1 MSSLNNGVTFTTQ
14 DAVLL
19 IGLQCKQKSIW
30 EHPEQVIKV
39 TMKSVITASSYG
51 SWEDSAPTSK
61 PWPTG
66 NKLASFIVLI

>member
-1 MSSLNNGVTFTTQ
+1 MSVLNHQVTLATQ
-14 DAVLL
+14 DTVCL

-30 EHPEQVIKV
+30 ELPEQVIKV

-51 SWEDSAPTSK
+51 SWEDSAPTSD

-66 NKLASFIVLI
+66 NKLACFIVLI